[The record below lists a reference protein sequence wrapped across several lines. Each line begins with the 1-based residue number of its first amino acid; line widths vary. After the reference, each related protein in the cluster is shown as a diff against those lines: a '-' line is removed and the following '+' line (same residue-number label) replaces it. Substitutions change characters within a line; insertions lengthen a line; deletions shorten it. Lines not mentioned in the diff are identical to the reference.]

1 MPKHQ
6 KLLTFAL
13 MIMLSSCDEPGSKT
27 EYKFSAD
34 IKYQEQIYTLTQ
46 NIVCSRKLTLSESDF
61 IPKFQWQ
68 SSGAKI
74 LAIRLAP
81 NNTAFYKPKITC
93 QDGVAREIPQY
104 LALLDHRTEVAK
116 LYLVTKATA
125 SAIATLTNTRLEKRD
140 GQTKPDDI
148 PNAQADFFNQSLKNY
163 PTNFTAVEAK
173 AILLDAKI
181 IAAVSLNY
189 YKGMS
194 KITLAGSDTSPQVS
208 LGDNTIARFPFS
220 VDGAANAK
228 IIALDYNDEA
238 FEIPKQAQDG
248 IKVFYSS
255 PKFGVSGGAP
265 VHQKILVQ
273 YKDVRFEI
281 SGLQELYDPT
291 QNTVYV
297 FEAMHA
303 GTLENI
309 LNSPE
314 TEYN

>member
-46 NIVCSRKLTLSESDF
+46 NIVCSRKLTLSEADL
-61 IPKFQWQ
+61 IPRYQWQ

-74 LAIRLAP
+74 LAIRLDP
-81 NNTAFYKPKITC
+81 NITAFYKPKITC

-104 LALLDHRTEVAK
+104 LALLDNRTEVAK

-125 SAIATLTNTRLEKRD
+125 SAIATLTNTRLEKMHDRTAASD
-140 GQTKPDDI
+140 STS
-148 PNAQADFFNQSLKNY
+148 AQVGFFKQVLKDY
-163 PTNFTAVEAK
+163 PFNFIAVEAK
-173 AILLDAKI
+173 AIPLDAKT
-181 IAAVSLNY
+181 IAVVSLNY
-189 YKGMS
+189 YRNLS
-194 KITLAGSDTSPQVS
+194 KITLATTDKESAPT
-208 LGDNTIARFPFS
+208 LGARTAARFPFS
-220 VDGAANAK
+220 VGGSANARTLS
-228 IIALDYNDEA
+228 LDFNGSA
-238 FEIPKQAQDG
+238 FEMPQLAQYG

-265 VHQKILVQ
+265 VHQKIPVQ